1 MLKQKITILNL
12 TIMLATLSMPVLSV
26 KYDKLTPNAQYT
38 RAVKFLEKESYKKA
52 EKALKAYTKSTP
64 EDADG
69 WNLYAF
75 TNRKLGNYDK
85 AENYYLKA
93 LELDPNNKSA
103 LEYQGELFVEL
114 GRLDE
119 AKNNLEKLKLLCQ
132 EGCLELKM
140 LEEYINLKSEKIYKK

>member
-1 MLKQKITILNL
+1 MFKQKITILNL

-64 EDADG
+64 EDTDG

>member
-75 TNRKLGNYDK
+75 TNRKLGHYDK

-119 AKNNLEKLKLLCQ
+119 ATKNLDKLKLLCQ

-140 LEEYINLKSEKIYKK
+140 LEEYINSKSEKLYKK

>member
-85 AENYYLKA
+85 AENYYQKA

-119 AKNNLEKLKLLCQ
+119 ASNNLEKLKLLCQ

-140 LEEYINLKSEKIYKK
+140 LEEYIGLKSKKLYKK

>member
-64 EDADG
+64 EDTDG

-119 AKNNLEKLKLLCQ
+119 ATNNLEKLKLLCQ

>member
-64 EDADG
+64 EDTDG

-119 AKNNLEKLKLLCQ
+119 ATNNLEKLKLLCQ

-140 LEEYINLKSEKIYKK
+140 LEEYIGLKSKKLYKK

>member
-1 MLKQKITILNL
+1 
-12 TIMLATLSMPVLSV
+12 MLATLSMPVLSV

-64 EDADG
+64 EDTDG

-119 AKNNLEKLKLLCQ
+119 ATNKLEKLKLLCQ

>member
-1 MLKQKITILNL
+1 MFKQKITILNL
-12 TIMLATLSMPVLSV
+12 TIMLVTLSMPVLSV

-64 EDADG
+64 EDTDG

-119 AKNNLEKLKLLCQ
+119 ATNNLEKLKLLCQ

>member
-64 EDADG
+64 EDTDG

>member
-1 MLKQKITILNL
+1 
-12 TIMLATLSMPVLSV
+12 MLATLSMPVLSV

-64 EDADG
+64 EDTDG

-119 AKNNLEKLKLLCQ
+119 ATNNLEKLKLLCQ

>member
-1 MLKQKITILNL
+1 M
-12 TIMLATLSMPVLSV
+12 SV

-64 EDADG
+64 EDTDG

-119 AKNNLEKLKLLCQ
+119 ATNNLEKLKLLCQ

>member
-1 MLKQKITILNL
+1 
-12 TIMLATLSMPVLSV
+12 MLATLSMPVLSV

>member
-1 MLKQKITILNL
+1 MFKQKITILNSA
-12 TIMLATLSMPVLSV
+12 IMLVILSMPVLSV
-26 KYDKLTPNAQYT
+26 KYDKLTTNAQYT

-64 EDADG
+64 EDTDG

-85 AENYYLKA
+85 AENYYQKA

-119 AKNNLEKLKLLCQ
+119 ANSNLEKLRLLCKDD
-132 EGCLELKM
+132 CLEFQM
-140 LEEYINLKSEKIYKK
+140 LERYINSESEKLYKK

>member
-12 TIMLATLSMPVLSV
+12 TIILATLSMPVLSV

-64 EDADG
+64 EDTDG

>member
-1 MLKQKITILNL
+1 MFKQKITILNL
-12 TIMLATLSMPVLSV
+12 TIMLVTLSMPVLSV

-75 TNRKLGNYDK
+75 TNRKLGKYDK
-85 AENYYLKA
+85 AENYYQKA

-119 AKNNLEKLKLLCQ
+119 ASNNLEKLKLLCQ

-140 LEEYINLKSEKIYKK
+140 LEEYIGLKSKKLYKK

>member
-64 EDADG
+64 EDTDG

-119 AKNNLEKLKLLCQ
+119 ATNNLEKLKLLCQ

-140 LEEYINLKSEKIYKK
+140 LEEYINLKSEKLYKK

>member
-119 AKNNLEKLKLLCQ
+119 ATNNLEKLKLLCQ